1 MLRYHRVVS
10 CTQDTMMTHNNIL
23 ERHDYTCVSIE
34 YDLLEIEKV
43 EKGLT
48 LQIVCVC
55 VLPCLGYYNLCSTNS
70 FSGQETT
77 WIILYFKLV

>member
-48 LQIVCVC
+48 LQIVCVFCLVWDIIIC
-55 VLPCLGYYNLCSTNS
+55 VQQIVFLVKKQLG
-70 FSGQETT
+70 
-77 WIILYFKLV
+77 